1 MIQYEQCAF
10 EIKQFISHLK
20 TKRRLSPH
28 SLRAY
33 ESDLYQFLKFWK
45 KILESD
51 TQIYSFRTIIERFLV
66 SLFYKKVCNNT
77 IARKFS
83 SFSSFI
89 FFLKSKNIFIEIN
102 LKRPRQEKKIPS
114 YITQSALVNLLNI
127 MVKIPIMGT
136 SHQYRDIAII
146 ELLYATGI
154 RCNELTK
161 ITIQDI
167 NFKEKTI
174 KIFGKGSRERIVL
187 FGSKALEKI
196 EIYCKLERKNIIE
209 QTEPLF
215 LNSHQKAL
223 SCRSIQRIIKKFQ
236 VLLPSNQKLSPHKI
250 RHSFATHLLQQGAD
264 LRIIQE
270 LLGHSSLATTEK
282 YIHVSIDEL
291 KKNCA
296 TMHPLEKLKKDE

>member
-1 MIQYEQCAF
+1 MIQYDQCAF
-10 EIKQFISHLK
+10 EVKQFISHLK

-33 ESDLYQFLKFWK
+33 ESDLDQFLKFWK
-45 KILESD
+45 KIVQFDQHEH
-51 TQIYSFRTIIERFLV
+51 SFRTIIERFLV
-66 SLFYKKVCNNT
+66 SLFYKKICNNT

-83 SFSSFI
+83 TFTSFI
-89 FFLKSKNIFIEIN
+89 TFLKSRNIFIEIK

-114 YITQSALVNLLNI
+114 YITQSALINLLNT
-127 MVKIPIMGT
+127 MVKMPITKT
-136 SHQYRDIAII
+136 SHQYRDTAII

-167 NFKEKTI
+167 DFKEKTI

-209 QTEPLF
+209 PTEPLF
-215 LNSHQKAL
+215 LNPHQKAL

-236 VLLPSNQKLSPHKI
+236 IFLPSNQKLSPHKI
-250 RHSFATHLLQQGAD
+250 RHSFATHLLQKQVD

-296 TMHPLEKLKKDE
+296 TMHPLEKPKKDE